1 MGALRKA
8 PEENEYDVIFKAKD
22 SGIRKKIT
30 NTETLE
36 FICRPRLGLTEEMNA
51 NIDKTRQAEYN
62 YSYMYELWG

>member
-1 MGALRKA
+1 M
-8 PEENEYDVIFKAKD
+8 
-22 SGIRKKIT
+22 KKIT
-30 NTETLE
+30 STETLE